1 MLVHHNRAA
10 KVDQLLDG
18 KRSRKMTERGRQYRL
33 AVLEKRWAKLVA
45 RTIRNS
51 SEIDDLIYSH
61 QNSITVKEELTQ
73 LSDMF
78 RMLVD
83 IHEKQE
89 EIDEEYD
96 DNIRFDDLDQKV
108 FFFKYK
114 AHNWLKEG
122 EKIRN
127 SNQVSRCSLKSSSKY
142 SSKSSAKSSSSS
154 KSRSSLKAKQLKR
167 K

>member
-1 MLVHHNRAA
+1 
-10 KVDQLLDG
+10 
-18 KRSRKMTERGRQYRL
+18 
-33 AVLEKRWAKLVA
+33 
-45 RTIRNS
+45 
-51 SEIDDLIYSH
+51 
-61 QNSITVKEELTQ
+61 
-73 LSDMF
+73 MF

-96 DNIRFDDLDQKV
+96 DNIQFDDLDQKI
-108 FFFKYK
+108 FFFKHK
-114 AHNWLKEG
+114 VHNWLKEG

-127 SNQVSRCSLKSSSKY
+127 SNQVSRCSSKSSSKY